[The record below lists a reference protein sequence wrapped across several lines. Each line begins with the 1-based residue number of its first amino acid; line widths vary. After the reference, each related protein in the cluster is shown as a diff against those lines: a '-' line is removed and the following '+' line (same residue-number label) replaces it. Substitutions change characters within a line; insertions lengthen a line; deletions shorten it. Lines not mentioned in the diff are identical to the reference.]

1 MSSPALAKESGSS
14 IEPALCRVAVL
25 GGNAQ
30 FDVGLPAEVPV
41 AVLIPDLV
49 ALIQTRVPNLGG
61 EGSQNEA
68 RNQWTLGRVG
78 QAPIPL
84 TKTLAEAGVY
94 DGDLLILRAVAAE
107 ESPLLFDDVI
117 DAVSRVNQHAFRHW
131 GPNAAR
137 YLGMATLVV
146 ASFFAA
152 RLLFLYGSVPHESR
166 FEDFLA
172 PVLCIVWGVFFH
184 VSGWI
189 IGRRYHQHA
198 ISNVLCWCGVPFIFF
213 GVMVSVPGDTSKA
226 NVWGLSSV
234 WAACTVTFVIA
245 IISSRISTSGT
256 VLHTAIATFT
266 LLLGL
271 AYADMDIFHHSYQVV
286 GAALVCAA
294 IFIISAGSKFAI
306 ALAKL
311 PLPPVPTAGQAVD
324 AEEIDLHPSVEGI
337 GAIGA
342 MALPNAKD
350 LEQRAKASNHYLT
363 GLVIASSLI
372 AIGGALAAARP
383 TAAYPWQ
390 GPVLATIVAIVLVL
404 RGRSF
409 TDLVQASVM
418 IGSGFFL
425 FVALIYGGGRGSLQ
439 NQPWIA
445 LALGVALV
453 LFSIAF
459 LIIGV
464 VVPNQTYSPV
474 MRRAGEVFEY
484 TLIAFIFPLVFWIM
498 GLYSA
503 VRNIEI

>member
-1 MSSPALAKESGSS
+1 MSSPALTKDSGSS

-30 FDVGLPAEVPV
+30 FDVGLPSEVPV

-84 TKTLAEAGVY
+84 TKTLAEAGVH

-117 DAVSRVNQHAFRHW
+117 DAVARVNQHAFRHW

-152 RLLFLYGSVPHESR
+152 RLLFLYGSVAHESR
-166 FEDFLA
+166 FEDFLS
-172 PVLCIVWGVFFH
+172 PVLLIVWGLFFH
-184 VSGWI
+184 IAGWV
-189 IGRRYHQHA
+189 IGRRYHQHTIA
-198 ISNVLCWCGVPFIFF
+198 NVLCWCGLPFIFF
-213 GVMVSVPGDTSKA
+213 GVMVCVPGPI
-226 NVWGLSSV
+226 GLSSI
-234 WAACTVTFVIA
+234 WAACAVAFVFA
-245 IISSRISTSGT
+245 IISSRVSLSGM
-256 VLHTAIATFT
+256 VQHTAVATLA
-266 LLLGL
+266 LLVGL
-271 AYADMDIFHHSYQVV
+271 AYADMDYFGHSTQVV
-286 GAALVCAA
+286 GAALVCMA
-294 IFIISAGSKFAI
+294 IFIISSASKFTI

-350 LEQRAKASNHYLT
+350 LEQRAKAANNYLT
-363 GLVIASSLI
+363 GLVIASSLV

-383 TAAYPWQ
+383 TAEYPWQ
-390 GPVLATIVAIVLVL
+390 GPLLGVIVAIVLVL

-418 IGSGFFL
+418 IVSGFLL
-425 FVALIYGGGRGSLQ
+425 FVALLYAGGRGTLEH
-439 NQPWIA
+439 QPWIA

-464 VVPNQTYSPV
+464 IVPNQTYSPV

-484 TLIAFIFPLVFWIM
+484 TLIALIFPLVFWIM

-503 VRNIEI
+503 VRNIEL

>member
-1 MSSPALAKESGSS
+1 MSSPALTKESGSS

-117 DAVSRVNQHAFRHW
+117 DAVARVNQHAFRHW
-131 GPNAAR
+131 SATAAR
-137 YLGMATLVV
+137 YLGMATLVI

-152 RLLFLYGSVPHESR
+152 RLLFLYGSVPHASR

-172 PVLCIVWGVFFH
+172 PVLLIVWGVFFN
-184 VSGWI
+184 VAGWI
-189 IGRRYHQHA
+189 IGRRYHQHTTA
-198 ISNVLCWCGVPFIFF
+198 NVLSWCAVPFVFF
-213 GVMVSVPGDTSKA
+213 GVMVAVPGA
-226 NVWGLSSV
+226 IGLSAI
-234 WAACTVTFVIA
+234 WAACAVSFVIA
-245 IISSRISTSGT
+245 IISSRISISGT
-256 VLHTAIATFT
+256 VLHTALATLT
-266 LLLGL
+266 LLVGV
-271 AYADMDIFHHSYQVV
+271 AYADMDIFHHGPQVV

-294 IFIISAGSKFAI
+294 IFIISAGSKLTI

-350 LEQRAKASNHYLT
+350 LEQRAKASNNYLT

-383 TAAYPWQ
+383 TADYPWQ
-390 GPVLATIVAIVLVL
+390 GIVLGLIVSIVLVL

-418 IGSGFFL
+418 ISAGFIL
-425 FVALIYGGGRGSLQ
+425 FVALVYSGGRGTLEH
-439 NQPWIA
+439 QPWIA
-445 LALGVALV
+445 LALGVALI

-484 TLIAFIFPLVFWIM
+484 VLIAIIFPLVFWIM

-503 VRNIEI
+503 VRNVEI